1 MVATMQWQWQGD
13 HSGNHSRPRP
23 RVLPGSG
30 LQRHQSDWQWLIW
43 GHVPGMAGRRQGTGG
58 HQEVSP
64 GQEVQE
70 LRAADYA

>member
-1 MVATMQWQWQGD
+1 MVTTLGQGPECSQEVAYRD
-13 HSGNHSRPRP
+13 IK
-23 RVLPGSG
+23 VIGSG
-30 LQRHQSDWQWLIW
+30 SFW
-43 GHVPGMAGRRQGTGG
+43 GRVPGMAGRHRGTGG